1 MSLTPTEDT
10 AWDRVIVHA
19 DMDAFFAAVEELD
32 DPTLSG
38 RPMVV
43 GGASARSVV
52 STANY
57 AARRF
62 GIGSAMPVA
71 HARRRCRNL
80 VIKPP
85 RFERYRAIS
94 RIIMGVFRELTPI
107 VEPLSLDE
115 AFLDVTHRALEFHS
129 PEALGHQLKEEVKA
143 ATGGLTVSVGVASTK
158 FVAKVGSDF
167 QKPDGLTVVAPSEAR
182 QFLAPQPVSRLW
194 GAGPKTTSRLEALGF
209 ETIGDIARS
218 EPEALASLGK
228 AGRVFWRL
236 ARAEDRREVITSR
249 ERKSVG
255 YERTLSDNIVG
266 ASAIIPYLEEAAHEV
281 GLRLAKGDRRAAG
294 VRVKLKTAR
303 FRLTTRQVQLP
314 SATREPARLL
324 AAARQLLREFELTE
338 PIRLVG
344 LSTFALQTEN
354 AGGQLD
360 LFENRGLDAVGHS

>member
-1 MSLTPTEDT
+1 MSLTPEVNT
-10 AWDRVIVHA
+10 AWGRVIVHA

-32 DPTLSG
+32 EPGLRG

-52 STANY
+52 ATANY

-62 GIGSAMPVA
+62 GIGSAMPMA
-71 HARRRCRNL
+71 RARRRCRDL
-80 VIKPP
+80 IIRPP

-94 RIIMGVFRELTPI
+94 RLVMAVFRELTPI
-107 VEPLSLDE
+107 IEPLSLDE
-115 AFLDVTHRALEFHS
+115 AFLDVTHRAHAFPS
-129 PEALGHQLKEEVKA
+129 PEALGHHLRARVKA

-167 QKPDGLTVVAPSEAR
+167 QKPDGLTVVAPHEAR
-182 QFLAPQPVSRLW
+182 EFLAPQPVSRLW
-194 GAGPKTTSRLEALGF
+194 GAGPKTVARLTALGF
-209 ETIGDIARS
+209 TTIGDVARA

-236 ARAEDRREVITSR
+236 ARAEDRREVVTSR

-255 YERTLSDNIVG
+255 YERTLSDDIVG
-266 ASAIIPYLEEAAHEV
+266 AAAIIPYLEEAADEV
-281 GLRLAKGDRRAAG
+281 SRRLAKGEKRAGG

-314 SATREPARLL
+314 SATRDPGRLL
-324 AAARQLLREFELTE
+324 AAARLLLTEFELAE
-338 PIRLVG
+338 PVRLVG
-344 LSTFALQTEN
+344 LSTFALRTEDDR
-354 AGGQLD
+354 GQLD
-360 LFENRGLDAVGHS
+360 LFESQGFDAVGQ